1 MVITA
6 ALTAAA
12 SVGHP
17 KHSTWHMKWCYIEHQ
32 LAELEEYYLERPPI
46 SNVTVRLMVEQSLK
60 RAAGNRVTG
69 SGRPPACRNQQ

>member
-17 KHSTWHMKWCYIEHQ
+17 KQSSWQMTWRDIEHQ
-32 LAELEEYYLERPPI
+32 LAKLEVCTTSNARP
-46 SNVTVRLMVEQSLK
+46 STM
-60 RAAGNRVTG
+60 
-69 SGRPPACRNQQ
+69 